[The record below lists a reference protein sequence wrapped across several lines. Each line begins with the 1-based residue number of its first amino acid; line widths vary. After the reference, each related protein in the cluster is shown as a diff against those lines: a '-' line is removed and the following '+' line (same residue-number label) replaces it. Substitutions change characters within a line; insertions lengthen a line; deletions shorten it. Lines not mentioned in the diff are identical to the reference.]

1 MRDWRH
7 VPPGPWRGLPLVA
20 VLLLAF
26 VTSCQG
32 DLMSMPSFGADN
44 DAPGRDAAQ
53 LLPLGTWKRDNL
65 HCAAGRCERWYEIEV
80 SESGMLRVDLYAP
93 VGEELPDCEM
103 RLETWDGEPLSV
115 RTGRV
120 QTQRRLRHEADE
132 GTYRLRV
139 VSKGNQELF
148 DFEVVAEVRKG
159 EKKSRTAG
167 TKKKQS
173 SPQKKKQQKKSSKPP
188 DIPVAKLPTPPDA
201 DELEQQIV
209 EEPVVPAEAE
219 PVPEPIEELPPEPP
233 APQAVWVVAEVLD
246 VEEADGE
253 PTAVMIEAGAP
264 DGIVP
269 GLQGEL
275 YEDDAVIGQIEVVE
289 VYPSGSRAK
298 IVGPLTAPV
307 SFDTLSRIQIP
318 PDGE

>member
-1 MRDWRH
+1 
-7 VPPGPWRGLPLVA
+7 
-20 VLLLAF
+20 
-26 VTSCQG
+26 
-32 DLMSMPSFGADN
+32 
-44 DAPGRDAAQ
+44 
-53 LLPLGTWKRDNL
+53 
-65 HCAAGRCERWYEIEV
+65 
-80 SESGMLRVDLYAP
+80 MLRVDLYAP
-93 VGEELPDCEM
+93 VGQGLPDCEM

-148 DFEVVAEVRKG
+148 DFEVVAELRKG

-173 SPQKKKQQKKSSKPP
+173 SPQKKKQQTKSSKPP

-201 DELEQQIV
+201 DELEQPVV
-209 EEPVVPAEAE
+209 EEPVAPPPPETVA
-219 PVPEPIEELPPEPP
+219 EPIEELPPE
-233 APQAVWVVAEVLD
+233 PQAVWVVAEVLD

-275 YEDDAVIGQIEVVE
+275 YEEDAVIGQIEVVE